1 MRHEMN
7 DLNPAEIC
15 APRFANG
22 IMEVEQEIATS
33 DKGCDSF
40 AKPVL
45 ADALQGQ
52 DGKNEH
58 LHEAGEHWTEP
69 SIWVGKEAAIMS
81 DKDETAGSLTIA
93 VGDKGQPSVEIDMAK
108 YQAHLDDPSL
118 SDEQKEEIIKALWSI
133 MMAFVDLGFGVHPAQ
148 EVCGK
153 QGSKLDV
160 SQHKDSNESKPV
172 DKLTVEFERAS
183 DDT

>member
-1 MRHEMN
+1 MKHYMT
-7 DLNPAEIC
+7 DLKPAKIC
-15 APRFANG
+15 APRVANG
-22 IMEVEQEIATS
+22 IMEVEQEFVTS
-33 DKGCDSF
+33 DMALTKS

-52 DGKNEH
+52 DGNYEH
-58 LHEAGEHWTEP
+58 LHEAGEYSTAP

-81 DKDETAGSLTIA
+81 DDDEVTGSLNIA

-160 SQHKDSNESKPV
+160 SQDKDSNESKPV
-172 DKLTVEFERAS
+172 DKLTIEFERAS

>member
-1 MRHEMN
+1 MKHDMN
-7 DLNPAEIC
+7 DLKPAEIC
-15 APRFANG
+15 APLAASG
-22 IMEVEQEIATS
+22 IMEVGQEFVASGMARTNS
-33 DKGCDSF
+33 
-40 AKPVL
+40 AKPAL

-52 DGKNEH
+52 DGSCEH
-58 LHEAGEHWTEP
+58 LHDTGEHSTAP
-69 SIWVGKEAAIMS
+69 NIWVGKEATTMS
-81 DKDETAGSLTIA
+81 DDEATSSLNIA

-153 QGSKLDV
+153 HGSKLDV
-160 SQHKDSNESKPV
+160 SGHKDSNKSKPV
-172 DKLTVEFERAS
+172 DKLTVEFERAT